1 MSCWNTCNGKYS
13 MRIKCL
19 CLILAFGSIAT
30 VNCLAQSSM
39 MQQYNLPALYNDDGD
54 DFIII
59 AHRGASA
66 YYPENTM
73 IAFEKAVEMGAEM
86 IELDVMMSKDGIPIV
101 FHDAKLNKHTNGNSY
116 VKHYTLKELKKLD
129 AGSWFNPKFS
139 DQEIPTLEEALQF
152 ASGNIALNI
161 EIKTE
166 AVSNQIKNGIEEKV
180 LQLVKKYGMEKHVL
194 FSSFDY
200 RAVRHLKKLDPNVAV
215 ALLYER
221 NQSNRLLP
229 HQLVKKYNVD
239 AFNCSYRQ
247 LKRKW
252 MANLNKH
259 NIPTFIY
266 TVDSKRRMQKLIA
279 GGVTGIFTNKPDL
292 LKSVVQSYH
301 LNSTTD

>member
-1 MSCWNTCNGKYS
+1 MQKYH
-13 MRIKCL
+13 
-19 CLILAFGSIAT
+19 
-30 VNCLAQSSM
+30 
-39 MQQYNLPALYNDDGD
+39 LPALYNDDGD

-73 IAFEKAVEMGAEM
+73 IAFKKAVEMGAEM
-86 IELDVMMSKDGIPIV
+86 IEMDVMMSKDGIPIV
-101 FHDAKLNKHTNGNSY
+101 FHDAKLNRHTNGNSY
-116 VKHYTLKELKKLD
+116 AKYYTLKELKKLD

-139 DQEIPTLEEALQF
+139 DQQIPTLEEALQF
-152 ASGNIALNI
+152 ASGKIALNI

-166 AVSNQIKNGIEEKV
+166 AVSDEIKNGIEEKV
-180 LQLVKKYGMEKHVL
+180 LQLVKKYGMENHVL

-200 RAVRHLKKLDPNVAV
+200 RAIQHLKKLNPGIPV
-215 ALLYER
+215 ALLYEK

-229 HQLVKKYNVD
+229 HELVQKYGVD

-259 NIPTFIY
+259 DIPAFIY
-266 TVDSKRRMQKLIA
+266 TVDSRRRMQKLIA
-279 GGVTGIFTNKPDL
+279 GGVAGIFTNKPDL
-292 LKSVVQSYH
+292 LKSVVQNYH
-301 LNSTTD
+301 LNSSKE

>member
-1 MSCWNTCNGKYS
+1 
-13 MRIKCL
+13 MRIKLL
-19 CLILAFGSIAT
+19 CLIFAIGSFAP

-39 MQQYNLPALYNDDGD
+39 MQKHNLPELYNDDGD

-86 IELDVMMSKDGIPIV
+86 IELDVMLSKDGIPIV
-101 FHDAKLNKHTNGNSY
+101 FHDAKLNQHTNGNSY
-116 VKHYTLKELKKLD
+116 VKYYTLKELKELD

-139 DQEIPTLEEALQF
+139 NQKIPTLEEVLHF
-152 ASGNIALNI
+152 ASGKIALNI

-166 AVSNQIKNGIEEKV
+166 AVSDQIKNGVEENA
-180 LQLVKKYGMEKHVL
+180 LQLVKEHGMQKHVL

-200 RAVRHLKKLDPNVAV
+200 RAVRHFKRLDANIPV
-215 ALLYER
+215 ALLYKK
-221 NQSNRLLP
+221 NQSSRLLP
-229 HQLVKKYNVD
+229 HQLVEKYKVD

-247 LKRKW
+247 LKKKW
-252 MANLNKH
+252 IADINRY
-259 NIPTFIY
+259 NIPAFIY

-301 LNSTTD
+301 LNSTTN

>member
-1 MSCWNTCNGKYS
+1 MSCWNTFNGKYS
-13 MRIKCL
+13 MRIKLL
-19 CLILAFGSIAT
+19 CLILAFGSFAT
-30 VNCLAQSSM
+30 VNCLAQSST
-39 MQQYNLPALYNDDGD
+39 MQKHNLPVLYNDDGD

-86 IELDVMMSKDGIPIV
+86 IELDVMLSKDRVPIV
-101 FHDAKLNKHTNGNSY
+101 FHDAKLNQHTNGSSY
-116 VKHYTLKELKKLD
+116 VKHYTLKELKELD

-139 DQEIPTLEEALQF
+139 NQEIPTLEEVLDF
-152 ASGNIALNI
+152 ASGKIALNI

-166 AVSNQIKNGIEEKV
+166 AVSNDIKNGIEEKV
-180 LQLVKKYGMEKHVL
+180 LQLVKEHGMQKHVL

-200 RAVRHLKKLDPNVAV
+200 RAVRHFKKLDPNIPV
-215 ALLYER
+215 ALLYEK

-229 HQLVKKYNVD
+229 HQLVEKYNVD

-252 MANLNKH
+252 IADINKFD
-259 NIPTFIY
+259 IPAFIY

-292 LKSVVQSYH
+292 LKSVVKNYH
-301 LNSTTD
+301 FNSTAD

>member
-1 MSCWNTCNGKYS
+1 MSCWNTFNGKSS
-13 MRIKCL
+13 MRIKLL
-19 CLILAFGSIAT
+19 CLILAFGSFAT

-39 MQQYNLPALYNDDGD
+39 MQKHNLPVLYNDDGD

-86 IELDVMMSKDGIPIV
+86 IEMDVMLSKDGIPIV
-101 FHDAKLNKHTNGNSY
+101 FHDAKLNQHTNGNSY
-116 VKHYTLKELKKLD
+116 VKYYTLKELKELD

-139 DQEIPTLEEALQF
+139 NQKIPTLEEVLHF
-152 ASGNIALNI
+152 ASGKIALNI

-166 AVSNQIKNGIEEKV
+166 AVSDQIKNGVEEKV
-180 LQLVKKYGMEKHVL
+180 LQLVKEHGMQKHVL

-200 RAVRHLKKLDPNVAV
+200 RAVRHFKRLDANIPV
-215 ALLYER
+215 ALLYEK

-247 LKRKW
+247 LKKKW
-252 MANLNKH
+252 IADINKY
-259 NIPTFIY
+259 NIPAFIY

-301 LNSTTD
+301 LNSTTN